1 MTTEYL
7 AIDVENE
14 EGRVK
19 TAYPDPLSPLG
30 KACKA
35 RGVALRDYRLIPGY
49 AALSGKPWTCG
60 VGFCSPEIGPST
72 GMTDVQIDAELGNR
86 LGAIEATLD
95 KAIPWWRGLSDE
107 RQDVLVQM
115 AYQMGTDGV
124 LGFHDTLEA
133 LKAGDFKAAANHMR
147 NSAWAKRQTP
157 ARALRE
163 AHQIETGLRAWA

>member
-7 AIDVENE
+7 AADLEAE
-14 EGRVK
+14 EGRVR

-30 KACKA
+30 KACGG
-35 RGVALRDYRLIPGY
+35 RGIALKDYRLVPGY
-49 AALSGKPWTCG
+49 AALSGKPWT
-60 VGFCSPEIGPST
+60 VGAGFTGEGIGPST

-95 KAIPWWRGLSDE
+95 KSIPWWRNLSDE

-115 AYQMGTDGV
+115 AYQMGTDGL
-124 LGFHDTLEA
+124 LGFHDTLNA
-133 LKAGDFKAAANHMR
+133 LQAGDFKAAADHMR

>member
-1 MTTEYL
+1 MTTQYL
-7 AIDVENE
+7 AEDVEAE
-14 EGRVK
+14 EGRVN

-30 KACKA
+30 QACTA
-35 RGVALRDYRLIPGY
+35 RKIPLKDYRLVPGY
-49 AALSGKPWTCG
+49 SALSGKPWTVGCG
-60 VGFCSPEIGPST
+60 FTGPGIGPST
-72 GMTDVQIDAELGNR
+72 GMTDVQVDAELGNR

-124 LGFHDTLEA
+124 LGFHDTLA
-133 LKAGDFKAAANHMR
+133 AMQAGDFKAAADHMR

-163 AHQIETGLRAWA
+163 AHQMETGLRAWA